1 MSIIKLIV
9 TALFDNSKYKKQEKY
24 FDRLREDD
32 VVIEFRKYK

>member
-1 MSIIKLIV
+1 MSIIKLIF

-24 FDRLREDD
+24 LDRLREDD

>member
-9 TALFDNSKYKKQEKY
+9 TVLFSNSKYKKSEKY